1 MDVYCRHH
9 PISGI
14 RKMLDAFNIKRARDL
29 KYLSSKSH
37 ILITGLL
44 IFFHTPPTRSGKRVI
59 FATLEDETGLF
70 DLVILPHVQSRWA
83 KTIYESEILT
93 ISGTLK
99 REGFKGLSM
108 SITVERVIEKL
119 SGSLEEL
126 MRRVAV
132 FPRLK
137 GH

>member
-14 RKMLDAFNIKRARDL
+14 RKMLDAFHIKRARDL
-29 KYLSSKSH
+29 RRIPSKSRV
-37 ILITGLL
+37 LITGLL

-83 KTIYESEILT
+83 RVIYESEILT
-93 ISGTLK
+93 ISGILK
-99 REGFKGLSM
+99 REGFKGLSI

-126 MRRVAV
+126 MRKGAV